1 METPPKSFHAR
12 GLGLIVRVQGRMKQR
27 IIVRFCA
34 LTCSR
39 IGAETILAIGFS
51 NKTTIQLFG
60 GVSIFSAT
68 VFLGIWRNFEQY
80 LRD

>member
-1 METPPKSFHAR
+1 M
-12 GLGLIVRVQGRMKQR
+12 
-27 IIVRFCA
+27 RFCA

-60 GVSIFSAT
+60 DVSIFFRYCIKLGVTTQEAYSA
-68 VFLGIWRNFEQY
+68 FS
-80 LRD
+80 RDGKMLTFARIMLVYVRIC